1 MAVGLVAMAAV
12 VAGGWAVSGYAGGP
26 VAAAKADPA
35 PEPRAVGD
43 RPVAGPG
50 RPGVCARAKVTGP
63 FRDAVLWWAVEV
75 RRYKDD
81 GSLEVAWSHDYG
93 EVPRQIRAAKGVT
106 VQPELDE
113 ELVPMDLPAGTYHA
127 FVGLREDAQGITRAG
142 QVIEAAHLMVGRASD
157 PVEVR

>member
-1 MAVGLVAMAAV
+1 MTAR
-12 VAGGWAVSGYAGGP
+12 S
-26 VAAAKADPA
+26 PA
-35 PEPRAVGD
+35 PGALAFG
-43 RPVAGPG
+43 
-50 RPGVCARAKVTGP
+50 ARAKVTGP